1 MLNPTMKAAAKSHR
15 MIEFPVSSGNA
26 HRVKEAEFTAEIEF
40 EAKLALEGPSEVE
53 LNKKAEEE
61 AKAIEERILEA
72 KRKSAAEVA
81 AAQVAAAKNE
91 KKEED
96 DKRTLAEM
104 ANAQN
109 PLGVLMFGGAKE
121 PEEVEKELVEAGIF
135 EKKEAEAEVEAEGD
149 DGTTKPEPEAD
160 KKPEEAAVPSTSS
173 APAPV
178 PTPAPAPPQLGPIS
192 GSVTTLAIPAPKAD
206 KETTKDL
213 KAFEHPVEN
222 PVGDISAIVSQR
234 LAAMRKLDE
243 NPNDADALAAMYK
256 AQKQMST
263 WAESKNKPGQ
273 FTGHTGAKVLSRHE
287 LNLGVQAYARQDQFT
302 NAKKVQ
308 GGFGEYLLRKMGWS
322 EGDGL
327 GKNRDGEVDPLTME
341 IKFDKKGL
349 QAAEEGV
356 MRRKKGD
363 ALTLTGCKDISGKH
377 PVSAL
382 IEVSTKRR
390 WGQPSFVQAFEC
402 GHSHKKQYIFK
413 VTVDGKAYQPSV
425 ACDNKKKAKADAATY
440 ALQQLGFMAVDPNNP
455 L

>member
-1 MLNPTMKAAAKSHR
+1 MNC
-15 MIEFPVSSGNA
+15 NA
-26 HRVKEAEFTAEIEF
+26 TATSLRYVIICSLVHHLTYIF
-40 EAKLALEGPSEVE
+40 SITDTHYKHKHFQLALEGPSEVE

-178 PTPAPAPPQLGPIS
+178 PTPAPAPTPAPPQLGPIS

-206 KETTKDL
+206 KETTK
-213 KAFEHPVEN
+213 
-222 PVGDISAIVSQR
+222 VSFYLR
-234 LAAMRKLDE
+234 RIRKV
-243 NPNDADALAAMYK
+243 NMWK
-256 AQKQMST
+256 
-263 WAESKNKPGQ
+263 Q
-273 FTGHTGAKVLSRHE
+273 FT
-287 LNLGVQAYARQDQFT
+287 
-302 NAKKVQ
+302 
-308 GGFGEYLLRKMGWS
+308 
-322 EGDGL
+322 
-327 GKNRDGEVDPLTME
+327 
-341 IKFDKKGL
+341 
-349 QAAEEGV
+349 
-356 MRRKKGD
+356 
-363 ALTLTGCKDISGKH
+363 
-377 PVSAL
+377 
-382 IEVSTKRR
+382 
-390 WGQPSFVQAFEC
+390 
-402 GHSHKKQYIFK
+402 
-413 VTVDGKAYQPSV
+413 
-425 ACDNKKKAKADAATY
+425 
-440 ALQQLGFMAVDPNNP
+440 
-455 L
+455 